1 MNLATSNPEKAEEAF
16 LVALNILKSIT
27 NGSNNYK
34 SKNVKLLSKQKSN
47 NKTIKESQS
56 SNKLNS
62 PNKSRSSSS

>member
-47 NKTIKESQS
+47 NKTIKES
-56 SNKLNS
+56 
-62 PNKSRSSSS
+62 